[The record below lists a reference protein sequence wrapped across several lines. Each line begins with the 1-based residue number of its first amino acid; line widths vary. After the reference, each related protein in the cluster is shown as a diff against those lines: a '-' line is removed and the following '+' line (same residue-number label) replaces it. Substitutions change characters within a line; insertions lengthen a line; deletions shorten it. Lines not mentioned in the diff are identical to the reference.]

1 MNSWS
6 VPAKKRRSKPMQP
19 SALFAMMIVAA
30 AGVTLAVQAP
40 LNAALGRAVSSP
52 IAAATISFA
61 VGFAVLLVCTF
72 LLGEAR
78 AFLVLPSAPL
88 WLLMGGALGAFYVF
102 SALWSVPILGVL
114 TTTSLLILG
123 QIIAA
128 LIIDHFGAFG
138 LASRDISTWRILSGV
153 FVAIGV
159 VLSRF

>member
-1 MNSWS
+1 
-6 VPAKKRRSKPMQP
+6 
-19 SALFAMMIVAA
+19 MMIMAA
-30 AGVTLAVQAP
+30 AGVAIAVQAP

-61 VGFAVLLVCTF
+61 VGFAVLLVCTV

-78 AFLVLPSAPL
+78 AFSKVPSVPL

-128 LIIDHFGAFG
+128 LIIDHFGVFG
-138 LASRDISTWRILSGV
+138 LPTHDISTWRILSGV

-159 VLSRF
+159 VLSRY